1 MTTQQI
7 KNATTFREN
16 VRSKLIEKIGK
27 SNDIP
32 DIFIFNLEIG
42 IFNYA
47 LKDATN
53 QKIINHGTIISNQ

>member
-32 DIFIFNLEIG
+32 DIFIFNLEI
-42 IFNYA
+42 
-47 LKDATN
+47 
-53 QKIINHGTIISNQ
+53 